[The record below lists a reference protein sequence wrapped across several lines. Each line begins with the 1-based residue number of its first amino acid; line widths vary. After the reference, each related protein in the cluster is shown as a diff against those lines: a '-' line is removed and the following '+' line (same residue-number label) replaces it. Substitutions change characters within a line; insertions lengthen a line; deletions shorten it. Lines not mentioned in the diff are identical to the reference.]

1 MPPWLSF
8 LGPVLRIAADWFDG
22 ENSADM
28 VAQKKAA
35 NIQAEKDKMTTD
47 VAKGDITSTEKDIS

>member
-1 MPPWLSF
+1 MPSWLSF

-28 VAQKKAA
+28 IAAKKAA
-35 NIQAEKDKMTTD
+35 NVQADKAKVETDIEKED
-47 VAKGDITSTEKDIS
+47 VAATGRDIS